1 MQDKEFG
8 DNLRDSNEL
17 VRRYEHAES
26 ANESSYFDESELE
39 LIIDYYLDQDKL
51 VQALKAADLGLDLFK
66 FTATFYQKR
75 AEILLE
81 LNRLDEALESL
92 ETAATFS
99 PKETS
104 IFLLKADVH
113 TLQGDYLKAIDL
125 VNQALEDADENDKI
139 DLYLELA
146 DVYEEWGKYY
156 EVIEQLQK
164 CLSLDPYNEEALNR
178 MWFSTELTE
187 KYAESAAFH
196 SQLVEKHPYNATAW
210 YNLAHAYNGLDKAEK
225 ALEAFEFVV
234 AIDEEYDL
242 AYIDMG
248 DLFYKQ
254 ENYDRAINMYTE
266 AIEKGSAKKE
276 IYYQIAKAYQHL
288 NKNVKAREYLK
299 KSINI
304 DPYYA
309 KAFHRLGLNYL
320 ESNLSKNAISP
331 LERAVKIDNK
341 NYEYLNSL
349 AAAYFLNK
357 KEEEALNCYY
367 KMLEINEADKRIY
380 LNIVSILYE
389 QGRVGD
395 AIETIEQSLE
405 LFEDH
410 ADMLYVKTAFL
421 YELGKKAE
429 MFDTLH
435 TALEQNA
442 EGYEQL
448 FDLLPEMQ
456 NDHAVMALIETYTKN

>member
-1 MQDKEFG
+1 MHDKEFG
-8 DNLRDSNEL
+8 DNLQDSNEL
-17 VRRYEHAES
+17 VRRFEHAET
-26 ANESSYFDESELE
+26 ANEARYFDESELE
-39 LIIDYYLDQDKL
+39 QIIEFYLEHDKL
-51 VQALKAADLGLDLFK
+51 EQALRAADLGLELFK

-81 LNRLDEALESL
+81 MNRLDEALESL

-113 TLQGDYLKAIDL
+113 TLQGEYLKAIEL
-125 VNQALEDADENDKI
+125 VNQALQEADEVDKV

-156 EVIEQLQK
+156 EVIEQLQH
-164 CLSLDPYNEEALNR
+164 CLNLDPFNEEALNR

-187 KYAESAAFH
+187 KYADSAAFH
-196 SQLVEKHPYNATAW
+196 AQLVEEHPYNATAW
-210 YNLAHAYNGLDKAEK
+210 YNLAHAYNGLNKAEK

-254 ENYDRAINMYTE
+254 QDYDRAIEMYVE

-276 IYYQIAKAYQHL
+276 IYYQIGKAYQHL
-288 NKNVKAREYLK
+288 NKQVKARDYFK

-320 ESNLSKNAISP
+320 ESNLPKNAISP
-331 LERAVKIDNK
+331 LERAVKIDNR

-357 KEEEALNCYY
+357 KEDEALNCYY

-410 ADMLYVKTAFL
+410 ADMLYIKTAFL
-421 YELGKKAE
+421 YELGKKTQ
-429 MFDTLH
+429 MFDTLIA
-435 TALEQNA
+435 ALEQHA
-442 EGYEQL
+442 EGYTQL
-448 FDLLPEMQ
+448 FELLPEME
-456 NDHAVMALIETYTKN
+456 NDHAVMALIETYL